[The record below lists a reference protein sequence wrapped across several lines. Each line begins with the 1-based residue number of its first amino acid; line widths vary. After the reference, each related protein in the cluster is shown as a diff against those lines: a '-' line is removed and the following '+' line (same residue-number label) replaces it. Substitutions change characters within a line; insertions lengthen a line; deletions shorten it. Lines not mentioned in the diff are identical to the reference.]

1 MNLLLT
7 SWLQYDAK
15 TTEQM
20 SRESRTML
28 GPNLYVSP
36 GKIERLLS
44 HHLLKRVPSLLI
56 IFYVTIFAGGGFTDV
71 HRDGDGTVDSGH
83 MNLHG
88 YNEVIILRRL
98 PEIHQLNAGT
108 KMGIETLSV
117 LPHDRKRS
125 LKWPTNSIIKWLKSM
140 KYVDLL
146 L

>member
-98 PEIHQLNAGT
+98 PEIHQINAGR
-108 KMGIETLSV
+108 KMGMENLTV
-117 LPHDRKRS
+117 LPHDRTKS
-125 LKWPTNSIIKWLKSM
+125 MKWPTNSIIKWLKKM
-140 KYVDLL
+140 KYVVLL

>member
-7 SWLQYDAK
+7 SSLQYDAK

-98 PEIHQLNAGT
+98 PEIHQINAGK
-108 KMGIETLSV
+108 KMGMENLTV
-117 LPHDRKRS
+117 LPHDRRKS
-125 LKWPTNSIIKWLKSM
+125 MKWPTNSIIKWLKKM
-140 KYVDLL
+140 KYVVLL